1 MNCSTTVQNRNITW
15 IIAYVT
21 ILPSDNLII
30 MFLSSVS
37 VKLVDLKLG
46 ITYTGIVYILRVTIL
61 SRVRSK
67 DLLSQDT
74 THSLIMTSFKYRA
87 RHLFTHM
94 FTRFG

>member
-37 VKLVDLKLG
+37 VKLVDPKLG

-67 DLLSQDT
+67 DLLS
-74 THSLIMTSFKYRA
+74 
-87 RHLFTHM
+87 
-94 FTRFG
+94 